1 MYALAIIRYRKPIED
16 VQKHVDAHRA
26 YCQGLKQE
34 GLLLAS
40 GPLAPRNGGAMLL
53 RVPDDEA
60 QATLDS
66 IRDNDPYTR
75 FGRRA
80 IRSVALEPCFRR
92 GGPGPPITFPT
103 RVDCY
108 RSERLERFRCSVYRF
123 EGARLQPWQP
133 GRAKEMAFRP

>member
-16 VQKHVDAHRA
+16 VLKHVDAHRA

-40 GPLAPRNGGAMLL
+40 GPLAPRKGGAMLQ
-53 RVPDDEA
+53 RVPDYEA

-75 FGRRA
+75 FGLAQYEVWPWAPA
-80 IRSVALEPCFRR
+80 IGAEDL
-92 GGPGPPITFPT
+92 
-103 RVDCY
+103 D
-108 RSERLERFRCSVYRF
+108 RL
-123 EGARLQPWQP
+123 
-133 GRAKEMAFRP
+133 